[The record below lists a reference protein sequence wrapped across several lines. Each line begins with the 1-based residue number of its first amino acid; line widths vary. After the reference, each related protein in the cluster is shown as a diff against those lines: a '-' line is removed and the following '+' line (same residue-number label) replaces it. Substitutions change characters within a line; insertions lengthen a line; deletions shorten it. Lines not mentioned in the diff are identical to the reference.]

1 LKGAKNYAVWKIK
14 MMDILT
20 KQGVYG
26 IVTGK
31 ETCLDDFELKKT
43 WEKEHRTALSMIQ
56 LQVADKMLVYVASAT
71 SLKAAWET
79 LKDMLEPQGALGKV
93 LI

>member
-1 LKGAKNYAVWKIK
+1 
-14 MMDILT
+14 
-20 KQGVYG
+20 
-26 IVTGK
+26 VTGK
-31 ETCLDDFELKKT
+31 ETCLDDFELKET
-43 WEKEHRTALSMIQ
+43 WEKKDRMALSMIQ

-71 SLKAAWET
+71 TLKAAWET